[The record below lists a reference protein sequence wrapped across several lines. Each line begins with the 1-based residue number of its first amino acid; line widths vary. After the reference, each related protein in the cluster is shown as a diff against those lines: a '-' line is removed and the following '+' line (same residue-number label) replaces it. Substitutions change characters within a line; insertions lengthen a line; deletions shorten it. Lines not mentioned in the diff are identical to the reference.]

1 MLFETRMVVPVPEN
15 ESDPALSKE
24 SLDRS
29 DCERLV
35 QLCLEVKQEA
45 AELTKSPNYYRVSNI
60 AEQLHQ
66 HLLEVHELLS
76 ETGFIEQ
83 LKYIYSFVGK
93 YDYQNIRANGFRT
106 FLSVVSSCLIKILT
120 HLRNLDR
127 RTLSVWPNAIKE
139 SLIAY
144 LRCLEELAFCIL
156 LICEFPKFSA
166 SSNTLFPHLH
176 YANLSIAP
184 FRTHDNLGPP
194 MRISK
199 CMRDISCA
207 NFSAS
212 SSISLA
218 HYNDL
223 IDYFDLIHQDVF
235 YGRAIAFYLDI
246 PAQNFFKMLGSIMA
260 GFADSYQ
267 CAMDGISGFVNAVFH
282 SVTSFLSPEERGCR
296 IAHITR
302 SADVQFCKRFWNLA
316 QNRFLID
323 VPRLL
328 LPQMAVCH
336 TFILPNVAVTLET
349 EPSNGGPSTV
359 TINPPSGDKGIS
371 VRVIS
376 KFWRRGMV
384 WPLDQG
390 QEGGKT
396 NKGSLKKLS
405 LGSLSSAFAA
415 ASNAHLETDPSPYIL
430 VHIHGGGFIALSSET
445 HDVYV
450 RPWAEKLDCPI
461 ISLNYSLAPESPYPR
476 ALDECFHAVCWV
488 MANRVRLGA
497 RPDARV
503 VVCGDSA
510 GGNLTLGVCL
520 RAAALGLHAGIARP
534 VGALIAYA
542 PAVVAYVPSPS
553 RMLSICDPLL
563 PIGVI
568 SRCIMAY
575 SGIDEASF
583 ERKVSMPASMSE
595 SKTHQ
600 SKQQQQ
606 LPRSTSVPLWSRLWS
621 TWFPPSFSSVS
632 PATPLINRLSV
643 ISRRVTAS
651 GDLFEAE
658 KNDLSPGISFSAST
672 PSFPSSP
679 TGSLEVQDAYTDNE
693 NAKKEDHENSKKW
706 EPLTK
711 VRGTDESCDET
722 IYGVDSKL
730 QRIRKCPIPQDPFLS
745 PYLAS
750 DELFRLL
757 PPLAIVAC
765 QYDPFLDDALEL
777 AKRAEA
783 LGVSVELH
791 VASGMPHAFLNFS
804 FLNADYRRATMH
816 CSDMI
821 ARLFRGGA
829 SSISDS
835 LQSVNAFTRSLTKC
849 ILRCLRFCLRGRAV
863 HPNETS
869 LNAKEDTM
877 LGQVLMYCQRTG
889 LGGYWHGLEARPP
902 S

>member
-1 MLFETRMVVPVPEN
+1 MFSSHLVKPLIVKDYITLQLKTLKRLYNNPRCDMLFETRVIVPVPES
-15 ESDPALSKE
+15 ESNLAPSKE
-24 SLDRS
+24 SLDRR
-29 DCERLV
+29 DCEILV

-45 AELTKSPNYYRVSNI
+45 AELAKTPNYYRVSTV

-66 HLLEVHELLS
+66 HLFEVHELLG
-76 ETGFIEQ
+76 ETEFVDQ
-83 LKYIYSFVGK
+83 LKYIYSFAGK
-93 YDYQNIRANGFRT
+93 FDYRDVRANGFRT
-106 FLSVVSSCLIKILT
+106 FLSIVASCLVKILT

-127 RTLSVWPNAIKE
+127 RTLSVWPNAMKE

-144 LRCLEELAFCIL
+144 LRCLEELAFCVL
-156 LICEFPKFSA
+156 LLCEFPKFSA
-166 SSNTLFPHLH
+166 PSNTLFPQLY

-184 FRTHDNLGPP
+184 LLTHDNLGPP
-194 MRISK
+194 LRIAK
-199 CMRDISCA
+199 LVRDISFA
-207 NFSAS
+207 NLSTSPSAS
-212 SSISLA
+212 PA

-223 IDYFDLIHQDVF
+223 IDYFDLVRQDVF
-235 YGRAIAFYLDI
+235 YGRAIAFYLDTS
-246 PAQNFFKMLGSIMA
+246 AQNFFKMLGSIMA

-267 CAMDGISGFVNAVFH
+267 CAMGGISGFMNAVFR
-282 SVTSFLSPEERGCR
+282 SVASFLSPEERGCR

-316 QNRFLID
+316 ENRFLVD

-336 TFILPNVAVTLET
+336 TFSLPNVAVTLET
-349 EPSNGGPSTV
+349 EPSDGASSTV

-371 VRVIS
+371 VRLIS
-376 KFWRRGMV
+376 KVRRRGMAWV
-384 WPLDQG
+384 LSQG

-396 NKGSLKKLS
+396 N
-405 LGSLSSAFAA
+405 
-415 ASNAHLETDPSPYIL
+415 PSPYLL

-445 HDVYV
+445 HDMYV

-488 MANRVRLGA
+488 MANRERLGA

-510 GGNLTLGVCL
+510 GGNLSLGVCL
-520 RAAALGLHAGIARP
+520 RAAALGLRPGVARP
-534 VGALIAYA
+534 VGVLVAYA
-542 PAVVAYVPSPS
+542 PAILAYVPSPS

-583 ERKVSMPASMSE
+583 ERKVSTPASILE
-595 SKTHQ
+595 GETHQ
-600 SKQQQQ
+600 PKQQQK
-606 LPRSTSVPLWSRLWS
+606 LPRLTSMPLWSRLWS
-621 TWFPPSFSSVS
+621 TWFHPSLSSIPPR
-632 PATPLINRLSV
+632 TPSINRLHV
-643 ISRRVTAS
+643 ISRRVTAP
-651 GDLFEAE
+651 GG
-658 KNDLSPGISFSAST
+658 LSETNLLDDQNAH
-672 PSFPSSP
+672 
-679 TGSLEVQDAYTDNE
+679 TDVE
-693 NAKKEDHENSKKW
+693 NVKKEDGEDVEKLGSLSKMRQ
-706 EPLTK
+706 PY
-711 VRGTDESCDET
+711 ESCDET
-722 IYGVDSKL
+722 IYGIDSKL

-783 LGVSVELH
+783 LGVSVDLH

-821 ARLFRGGA
+821 VRLFRGE
-829 SSISDS
+829 
-835 LQSVNAFTRSLTKC
+835 V
-849 ILRCLRFCLRGRAV
+849 
-863 HPNETS
+863 
-869 LNAKEDTM
+869 
-877 LGQVLMYCQRTG
+877 
-889 LGGYWHGLEARPP
+889 
-902 S
+902 